1 MLQQMCDSI
10 ALLEE
15 ARKWR
20 EGRPMPSVTL
30 TFPTKADAE
39 VFVMQ
44 LRHEVG
50 LIDGAFRPLDI
61 DTSVF
66 YVRGVDMR
74 IRWQQP
80 KQEDK
85 KNAPTRTTFK
95 V

>member
-1 MLQQMCDSI
+1 MLQQMCDGI

-15 ARKWR
+15 ACKWR
-20 EGRPMPSVTL
+20 EGRPMPLVTL
-30 TFPTKADAE
+30 TFPTRADAE

-44 LRHEVG
+44 LRREVG
-50 LIDGAFRPLDI
+50 LIDGAFSPLNI

-80 KQEDK
+80 KQEG
-85 KNAPTRTTFK
+85 
-95 V
+95 